1 MGPGGEKVLTIC
13 ARRCKKGVGSCE
25 EVNIWKCGTGREVGL
40 VDVSQHLR
48 VSALRRLKS
57 PRLE

>member
-25 EVNIWKCGTGREVGL
+25 EVDIWKCGTGREVDL
-40 VDVSQHLR
+40 VDVSQHL
-48 VSALRRLKS
+48 KS
-57 PRLE
+57 VGPSTLEISKA